1 MPVSFA
7 RCGCGV
13 ARGSMVLL
21 AHSVLNCCVL
31 LFFVCFTS
39 FLLCVDALHRK
50 LAGSFMACIRL
61 GANVEC
67 RSLLEQ
73 LYVKRWGEDAS

>member
-1 MPVSFA
+1 MVS
-7 RCGCGV
+7 
-13 ARGSMVLL
+13 L
-21 AHSVLNCCVL
+21 AHSVLNCSVVFSFFFF
-31 LFFVCFTS
+31 LFSC
-39 FLLCVDALHRK
+39 LVDALHRK

-73 LYVKRWGEDAS
+73 LYVKRWGEEAG